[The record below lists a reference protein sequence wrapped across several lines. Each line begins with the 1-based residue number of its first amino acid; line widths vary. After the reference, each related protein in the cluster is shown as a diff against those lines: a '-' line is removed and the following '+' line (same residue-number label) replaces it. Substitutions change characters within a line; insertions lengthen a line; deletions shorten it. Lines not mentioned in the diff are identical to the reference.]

1 MSFNRRMTR
10 PDGTQAEIVQRLRQA
25 CVTVWV
31 IGEPCDLLTYYRGRW
46 LPLEC
51 KPKNP
56 RKRTDQADQERF
68 LIDYAVPVV
77 RTFEEAYAAVTR

>member
-51 KPKNP
+51 KPKKP